1 MNHALIPSNALVS
14 VLFFSLG
21 MLLSSPGP
29 SLSAE
34 SGVTRTT
41 DPTTGLSFVHPS
53 TFHLTRYQDNALLQ
67 PAQRDTLPRVL
78 VLAEN
83 AVHSGTAPVAIGSL
97 PVISLDV
104 LTGPRAAF
112 NQVFLKPEFRKT
124 IGSRIVYELPAHQ
137 GPLHQQVFYYL
148 VPLSTDRIVEIAGH
162 RFYFTPGQT
171 SGPAKATHYDTVI
184 ANLIASLTPGTL

>member
-1 MNHALIPSNALVS
+1 MNHHLFQSNALLS
-14 VLFFSLG
+14 LLFFSLG
-21 MLLSSPGP
+21 MLLSSPVS

-34 SGVTRTT
+34 SGSTRTT

-53 TFHLTRYQDNALLQ
+53 AFHLARYQDNALLQ
-67 PAQRDTLPRVL
+67 PAQREALPRVL
-78 VLAEN
+78 VLVEN
-83 AVHSGTAPVAIGSL
+83 TLHHGQTPIAIGSL

-171 SGPAKATHYDTVI
+171 SGPAKSTHYDAVI
-184 ANLIASLTPGTL
+184 GNLIASLTPGSL

>member
-1 MNHALIPSNALVS
+1 MNHALIPSNALFS

-21 MLLSSPGP
+21 ILLSSPGS

-34 SGVTRTT
+34 SGSTRTT

-67 PAQRDTLPRVL
+67 PAQREALPRVL
-78 VLAEN
+78 VLVEN
-83 AVHSGTAPVAIGSL
+83 TLHQGQTPIAIGSL

-162 RFYFTPGQT
+162 RYYFQHATTNSTPKRT
-171 SGPAKATHYDTVI
+171 DYDRI
-184 ANLIASLTPGTL
+184 IQNLIQTLAIEGL